1 MSFQLKM
8 HHFLWISHQFWVSP
22 LLTLRSACVLMREN
36 SLPFLQEGGL
46 MLVWS
51 SFFATHTHCG
61 RWVHENFSSSWALH
75 WAWCFAMGLVLCAGA
90 WCKPLHHR
98 FFHLRPINAP
108 KQIACL
114 CETFL
119 GIIKLL
125 WRSNYKER
133 IFTLLVIVNSIIIDH
148 NQHQHIMIIPTWAAP
163 LLLHIFERKA
173 RPRPGIRI
181 SFKRFTSNHLQM
193 LLLLAYLFHFIAPI
207 TKYVVLLIGTQLPSW
222 SSHWYEPKYQEKIS
236 FLVLTLSI
244 LESPSSRSHT
254 ALHCHYLCDCS
265 L

>member
-1 MSFQLKM
+1 MCAHWEKI
-8 HHFLWISHQFWVSP
+8 HCHFCKKEVWCWCGVHS
-22 LLTLRSACVLMREN
+22 LR
-36 SLPFLQEGGL
+36 
-46 MLVWS
+46 
-51 SFFATHTHCG
+51 HTHIVGGECMRISPPAG
-61 RWVHENFSSSWALH
+61 LCTG
-75 WAWCFAMGLVLCAGA
+75 AWCFAMGLVLCAGA
-90 WCKPLHHR
+90 WCKPLHQR

-125 WRSNYKER
+125 WRSFHKER
-133 IFTLLVIVNSIIIDH
+133 ILTLLVIVNSIIIDH